1 MRLSVTAH
9 CTRQSACA
17 LCGACVACAL
27 CDEPRPVTRCGPLAR
42 GDALSWEPQ
51 PRFFLRRGT
60 GESSIRVHVATGSPA
75 CVFRQA
81 LQQALSPPP
90 TPLLHGDA
98 IPGELG
104 SCGGL
109 AAWATARPAPLPAR
123 PEPADP
129 RLSRRLPARHRGG
142 LEFQVAGE
150 AETLRLRL
158 LDLGLSRAGLPV
170 PRCRWV
176 RAGSLPQA
184 LLSPA
189 LPERDCG
196 HHRYPSLRPSDP
208 SSTRITLARSIV
220 RRSVTRLIDLGPA
233 EKERWLIV
241 PRN

>member
-1 MRLSVTAH
+1 M
-9 CTRQSACA
+9 
-17 LCGACVACAL
+17 
-27 CDEPRPVTRCGPLAR
+27 TRCGPLAR

-150 AETLRLRL
+150 AETLRVRL
-158 LDLGLSRAGLPV
+158 LGLGLSRAGLPV
-170 PRCRWV
+170 
-176 RAGSLPQA
+176 G
-184 LLSPA
+184 
-189 LPERDCG
+189 
-196 HHRYPSLRPSDP
+196 PSRVAPS
-208 SSTRITLARSIV
+208 
-220 RRSVTRLIDLGPA
+220 GPA
-233 EKERWLIV
+233 ESGTAGARLRTSSLSESAALRSGSDSDHAGQVDCPTVSHSVDRTRTGGKEKV
-241 PRN
+241 DCA